1 MKIEKKL
8 KHFTTVTIENVQ
20 NKCDMELAEYKA
32 EQDTRFERHKK
43 EALRLAA
50 LEEKSLRE
58 QIERKA
64 SKEYTMEQLHIRR
77 KINHKQDE
85 LREKLFADVESR
97 ILQFKQGADYKSYLI
112 RQIKKAK
119 AFAGDEEICIYID
132 VEDEYMKLELE
143 RECEVNL
150 CISKYSF
157 KGGIRAE
164 LPDRNILIDNT
175 FETRLEEEREKF
187 LIVV

>member
-1 MKIEKKL
+1 
-8 KHFTTVTIENVQ
+8 
-20 NKCDMELAEYKA
+20 
-32 EQDTRFERHKK
+32 
-43 EALRLAA
+43 
-50 LEEKSLRE
+50 
-58 QIERKA
+58 
-64 SKEYTMEQLHIRR
+64 
-77 KINHKQDE
+77 
-85 LREKLFADVESR
+85 
-97 ILQFKQGADYKSYLI
+97 
-112 RQIKKAK
+112 
-119 AFAGDEEICIYID
+119 
-132 VEDEYMKLELE
+132 MKLELE

>member
-1 MKIEKKL
+1 MKIEEKL
-8 KHFTTVTIENVQ
+8 KHFTVVTIENVQ
-20 NKCDMELAEYKA
+20 NKCDMELEKYKS
-32 EQDTRFERHKK
+32 EQDERFERHKA

-50 LEEKSLRE
+50 LQEKTMKE

-85 LREKLFADVESR
+85 LREKLFADVESK
-97 ILQFKQGADYKSYLI
+97 LMEFKQGLDYKLYLV

-119 AFAGDEEICIYID
+119 EFAGEEQIHIYID
-132 VEDEYMKLELE
+132 KTDEYMKAELE
-143 RECEVNL
+143 SECKVAL
-150 CISKYSF
+150 QVSSYHFI
-157 KGGIRAE
+157 GGIRAE

-187 LIVV
+187 LIIV